1 VKDGRLDCTV
11 FQDAA
16 GQGATSVD
24 VALECA
30 KAGTVEHD
38 VVIIPFVLVTK
49 DNVDQFM

>member
-1 VKDGRLDCTV
+1 V

-16 GQGATSVD
+16 GQGAKSVD

-30 KAGTVEHD
+30 KAATITHD
-38 VVIIPFVLVTK
+38 DVMIPFVLVTK